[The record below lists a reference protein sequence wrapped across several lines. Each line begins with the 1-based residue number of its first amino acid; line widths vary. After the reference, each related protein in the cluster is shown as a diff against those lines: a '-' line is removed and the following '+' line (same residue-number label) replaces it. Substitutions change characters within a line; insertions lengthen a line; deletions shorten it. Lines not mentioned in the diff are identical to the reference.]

1 MPCPHPGI
9 LARLLRRGGGLRGPG
24 GGPGGGGG
32 GGGGGLGAECGCP
45 HGRGHG
51 RGLVAKRFDAGGP
64 GNVHFI
70 NWWRSTR
77 WSVHACS
84 APCGST
90 AFAPAAAVPSQ
101 GSSSI
106 G

>member
-9 LARLLRRGGGLRGPG
+9 LARLLRRWYADRGPG
-24 GGPGGGGG
+24 RSR
-32 GGGGGLGAECGCP
+32 GGLGAGAGGGQEQ
-45 HGRGHG
+45 GRGGG
-51 RGLVAKRFDAGGP
+51 RLSARAGLVAKRFDAGGL
-64 GNVHFI
+64 GNVDFS

-84 APCGST
+84 APFGSS

>member
-9 LARLLRRGGGLRGPG
+9 LARLLRRGYADRGQGGLGAG
-24 GGPGGGGG
+24 QEQGGGGG
-32 GGGGGLGAECGCP
+32 RLSA
-45 HGRGHG
+45 RT
-51 RGLVAKRFDAGGP
+51 GLVAKRFDAGGL
-64 GNVHFI
+64 GNVDFS

-84 APCGST
+84 APFGGS